1 MSQLPNL
8 GPIGEL
14 AVSEWIG
21 SPPAASMDELR
32 GKVVAIEAF
41 QMLCPGC
48 VTHGLPQAKRL
59 HQAFGRSI
67 VVIGLHTVFEHHAVM
82 GPDALRV
89 FLSEFRVPFPVAVD
103 EARGSGI
110 PVTMQRLGLQGTPSL
125 LLVDRHG
132 DIRFHG
138 FGSVEDLALG
148 VAVGMLIGS

>member
-1 MSQLPNL
+1 MPQLPNM

-21 SPPAASMDELR
+21 TPPAASMADLL
-32 GKVVAIEAF
+32 GQVVAIEAF

-48 VTHGLPQAKRL
+48 VSHGLPQAKRL
-59 HQAFGRSI
+59 HAAFGREL

-89 FLSEFRVPFPVAVD
+89 FLSEYRIPFPVAVD
-103 EARGSGI
+103 EAQGVGI

-125 LLVDRHG
+125 LLIDREG

-138 FGSVEDLALG
+138 FGAVEDLALG
-148 VAVGMLIGS
+148 VAVGTLIGT